1 MRYVLLVLLSFNA
14 GYVDAAGFLALHGL
28 FTTHVTGNFVTLGAS
43 VAMGATG
50 VLAKLLALPLF
61 CVVVLVARLA
71 GIGMERRGWPVT
83 RAMLALQA
91 LLLAGAAAL
100 AARLGPF
107 PDGDAWPALATGGA
121 LVAAMAIQ
129 NAVHRVRLASLPP
142 STIMTGTTTQVMVD
156 LGDLMRPIRPEAR
169 AAAKKRLG
177 PMALSLLAFAV
188 GCGAGALVYVAIPIW
203 CFVPPPIVALLT
215 IGFAGESATEARSA
229 AAKP

>member
-43 VAMGATG
+43 VAMGASG

-61 CVVVLVARLA
+61 CVVVLVARLV
-71 GIGMERRGWPVT
+71 GIGMERRGRPVT
-83 RAMLALQA
+83 RLMFALQSA
-91 LLLAGAAAL
+91 LLGAAAGM
-100 AARLGPF
+100 AARFGPF

-129 NAVHRVRLASLPP
+129 NAVHRIGLAGMPP

-156 LGDLMRPIRPEAR
+156 LGDLMRPIRLEAR
-169 AAAKKRLG
+169 AAARKRLR
-177 PMALSLLAFAV
+177 PMTLSLLAFAI
-188 GCGAGALVYVAIPIW
+188 GCGAGALVYVGAPIW
-203 CFVPPPIVALLT
+203 CFAPPPVVALLT
-215 IGFAGESATEARSA
+215 IAVASRAVTDPR
-229 AAKP
+229 

>member
-1 MRYVLLVLLSFNA
+1 MLLSFNA

-28 FTTHVTGNFVTLGAS
+28 FTTHVTGNFVTLGAA

-61 CVVVLVARLA
+61 CVVVLAARLV
-71 GIGMERRGWPVT
+71 GVGMERRDWPVT
-83 RAMLALQA
+83 RIMFVLQA
-91 LLLAGAAAL
+91 ALLAAAAAL
-100 AARLGPF
+100 SVRLGPF

-129 NAVHRVRLASLPP
+129 NAVHRVRLPSLPP
-142 STIMTGTTTQVMVD
+142 STVMTGPTTQMMVD

-177 PMALSLLAFAV
+177 PTGLSVAAFAL
-188 GCGAGALVYVAIPIW
+188 GCGAGALVFVAVPLW
-203 CFVPPPIVALLT
+203 CFAPAPVVSLLT
-215 IGFAGESATEARSA
+215 FAVAGRKATE
-229 AAKP
+229 PG

>member
-1 MRYVLLVLLSFNA
+1 MRLLLLVLLSFNA

-28 FTTHVTGNFVTLGAS
+28 FTTHVTGNFVTLGAA

-83 RAMLALQA
+83 RIMFALQA
-91 LLLAGAAAL
+91 VLLVAAAVL
-100 AARLGPF
+100 SVRLGPF

-142 STIMTGTTTQVMVD
+142 STVMTGPTTQMMVD

-177 PMALSLLAFAV
+177 PTGLSVAAFAI
-188 GCGAGALVYVAIPIW
+188 GCGAGALVFVAAPLW
-203 CFVPPPIVALLT
+203 CFAPAPVVSLLT
-215 IGFAGESATEARSA
+215 FAVASRKATEGG
-229 AAKP
+229 